1 MATRITLDLTP
12 VGWEDGRPQDD
23 LALPEVAQAPAAA
36 GLRRRDFRIHGGSF
50 TTGHWLLS
58 HPYGRDLL
66 VSKVRLDHPELQVPR
81 YRIPAELEPLLDSAI
96 DALDLR
102 EWPAPVT
109 LRERFKAA
117 ALLVRYGVRL
127 SAGLKLPSWRPE
139 AAPAA

>member
-12 VGWEDGRPQDD
+12 VGWEDGRPQDY
-23 LALPEVAQAPAAA
+23 LALPEGAQVPAAA
-36 GLRRRDFRIHGGSF
+36 GLRRRDFRIHGGCF

-66 VSKVRLDHPELQVPR
+66 ISKVRLDHPGLLVPR
-81 YRIPAELEPLLDSAI
+81 YRIPADLEPLLDSAI

-102 EWPAPVT
+102 DWPAPRT

-117 ALLVRYGVRL
+117 ALLVRYGFRL
-127 SAGLKLPSWRPE
+127 SAGLKLPTWRAE
-139 AAPAA
+139 AMTAA